1 MIVELKIN
9 FVKIFGIG
17 TIAGGDGTLQRFLSQ
32 TDAGDGRIEIDGQE
46 KTLSEAETL
55 LSSHLSTDITDL
67 IKYTGLETYS
77 DPSQPDCFNLEI
89 ALS

>member
-17 TIAGGDGTLQRFLSQ
+17 SLQGAAGTLQRFLSQ
-32 TDAGDGRIEIDGQE
+32 TDAGDGRIEIDGQI

-55 LSSHLSTDITDL
+55 LSSHLSTDVTDL
-67 IKYTGLETYS
+67 AKFIGLETYS
-77 DPSQPDCFNLEI
+77 DPSIGNWFNLEI
-89 ALS
+89 VLS

>member
-17 TIAGGDGTLQRFLSQ
+17 SLQGSSGTLQRFLSQ
-32 TDAGDGRIEIDGQE
+32 TDSGEGRIEIDGQI

-55 LSSHLSTDITDL
+55 LSSHLSTDVTDL
-67 IKYTGLETYS
+67 AKFIGLEAYS
-77 DPSQPDCFNLEI
+77 DPSIGNWFNLEI
-89 ALS
+89 VLS